1 MSKTKSTKAGK
12 TDEKKLIYPLGP
24 KNFRILGLGVFL
36 VALGYYLMAFPDN
49 PDDFLTLT
57 LAPII
62 LVIAFVVVIPLGI
75 MYREKIDQDSGA

>member
-24 KNFRILGLGVFL
+24 KNFKILGLGVFL
-36 VALGYYLMAFPDN
+36 VALGFFLMALPDN

-57 LAPII
+57 LAPIV
-62 LVIAFVVVIPLGI
+62 LVIAFVVVIPFGI
-75 MYREKIDQDSGA
+75 MYREKINGNSGA

>member
-1 MSKTKSTKAGK
+1 MSKTKSTKTNSA
-12 TDEKKLIYPLGP
+12 DEKKLIYPLGP
-24 KNFRILGLGVFL
+24 KNFKILGVGVFL
-36 VALGYYLMAFPDN
+36 IALGFYLMALPDN

-75 MYREKIDQDSGA
+75 MYREKINGNSGA